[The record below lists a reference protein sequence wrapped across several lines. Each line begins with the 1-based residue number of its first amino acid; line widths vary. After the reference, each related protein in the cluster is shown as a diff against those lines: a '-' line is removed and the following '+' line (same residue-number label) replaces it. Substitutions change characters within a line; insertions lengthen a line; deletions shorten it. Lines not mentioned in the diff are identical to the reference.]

1 MANQLQIKRSAL
13 TAAPGSLVAGEL
25 AYSNT
30 TQVLYI
36 GSTDGGTVVPI
47 GGFRAPGTLTA
58 NQALVANSTSGINR
72 VIAAN
77 VVVNYIEAN
86 GVGNTGTA
94 GYVLLSGG
102 SSSNVYWS
110 TTVNATSFTTG
121 NTTLGTGGAS
131 INTTAI
137 MVGNN
142 TVNTMMTNSGYTL
155 NGTSLVVNTSGIYQ
169 LNGQI
174 NTAFFSTGGI
184 YNGTGGFQANSSQ
197 VTVGNNTINTNI
209 TSTAYTLNGTTFI
222 ANTTGIYHT
231 GTINAASLTIGTNFI
246 ANSTG
251 AYSTGLI
258 NAASFNVGTS
268 SIANSTG
275 LYASVVNASSSASLA
290 NATLTGTYANVQA
303 TTTTIAGTTTTIS
316 SNVVFTG
323 GTVNATSSTFN
334 VRDAVISGNLTING
348 TLTTIDS
355 QNLVVK
361 DPTIKLA
368 DNNTATDLIDIG
380 LYGVAGNTT
389 STYYSG
395 LYRDH
400 AGSLTNPLFKLFSST
415 TEPTTTVDNTAI
427 GYSIGTLHAY
437 HVTPGGSFTANSTV
451 VNITANSTVSVAL
464 VANTLSLSTALPAT
478 SGGTGQAT
486 YTSGDILVANT
497 GNALNKLSLGTS
509 GYVLQSNGSAL
520 VYGVL
525 DGGTF

>member
-72 VIAAN
+72 VWAAN
-77 VVVNYIEAN
+77 LQVSYIEAN
-86 GVGNTGTA
+86 GAGNTGTA
-94 GYVLLSGG
+94 GYVMLSGG
-102 SSSNVYWS
+102 SGSSVYWS
-110 TTVNATSFTTG
+110 PTVNATSFTTG
-121 NTTLGTGGAS
+121 NTTIGTGGVS
-131 INTTAI
+131 VNTTAVE
-137 MVGNN
+137 VGNN
-142 TVNTMMTNSGYTL
+142 TVNTMMTNAGYTL
-155 NGTSLVVNTSGIYQ
+155 NGTVFIANTTGMYHTGAANAASF
-169 LNGQI
+169 
-174 NTAFFSTGGI
+174 TAGLIGT
-184 YNGTGGFQANSSQ
+184 GTGGFNANAT
-197 VTVGNNTINTNI
+197 VMTVGNNTINTNI
-209 TSTAYTLNGTTFI
+209 TSASYTLNGTTFI

-231 GTINAASLTIGTNFI
+231 GTVNAASYSIGTTWIANSTGMYHTGTINAASLTIGGTTT
-246 ANSTG
+246 ANS
-251 AYSTGLI
+251 S
-258 NAASFNVGTS
+258 
-268 SIANSTG
+268 G
-275 LYASVVNASSSASLA
+275 LYQTTLTSLA
-290 NATLTGTYANVQA
+290 NTTLTGTYANVQA

-323 GTVNATSSTFN
+323 ATVNATSSTFN

-368 DNNTATDLIDIG
+368 DNNTSTDLIDIG
-380 LYGVAGNTT
+380 VYGVAGNTT

-395 LYRDH
+395 FYRDH

-427 GYSIGTLHAY
+427 GYAIGTLHAY
-437 HVTPGGSFTANSTV
+437 HITPGGSFTANSTV

>member
-72 VIAAN
+72 VWAAN
-77 VVVNYIEAN
+77 LQVSYIEAN
-86 GVGNTGTA
+86 GAGNTGTA
-94 GYVLLSGG
+94 GYVMLSGG
-102 SSSNVYWS
+102 SGSSVYWS
-110 TTVNATSFTTG
+110 PTVNATSFTTG
-121 NTTLGTGGAS
+121 NTTIGTGGAS

-142 TVNTMMTNSGYTL
+142 TVNTMMTNAGLTL

-174 NTAFFSTGGI
+174 NTATFSTGGI
-184 YNGTGGFQANSSQ
+184 ITGTGGFQANSSQ
-197 VTVGNNTINTNI
+197 VAVGNNTINTNI

-231 GTINAASLTIGTNFI
+231 GTVNAASYSIGTTWIANSTGMYHTGTINAASLTIGGTTT
-246 ANSTG
+246 ANS
-251 AYSTGLI
+251 S
-258 NAASFNVGTS
+258 
-268 SIANSTG
+268 G
-275 LYASVVNASSSASLA
+275 LYQTTLTSLA
-290 NATLTGTYANVQA
+290 NTTLTGTYANVQA

-323 GTVNATSSTFN
+323 ATVNATSSTFN

-368 DNNTATDLIDIG
+368 DNNTSTDLIDIG

>member
-13 TAAPGSLVAGEL
+13 TGIPASLNPGEL

-30 TQVLYI
+30 SQILYI

-47 GGFRAPGTLTA
+47 GGYRTPGTLQA
-58 NQALVANSTSGINR
+58 NQALVTNSTSGINR

-121 NTTLGTGGAS
+121 NTTLGTGGVS
-131 INTTAI
+131 INSTAVE
-137 MVGNN
+137 VGNN
-142 TVNTMMTNSGYTL
+142 TVNTMMTNAGFSL
-155 NGTSLVVNTSGIYQ
+155 NGTTFVANTTGIYSSG
-169 LNGQI
+169 LAN
-174 NTAFFSTGGI
+174 AVS
-184 YNGTGGFQANSSQ
+184 YNAGSPGTGTGGLVGNTTN
-197 VTVGNNTINTNI
+197 VTVGNNTVNTNI
-209 TSTAYTLNGTTFI
+209 TSTAYTLNGTTYI
-222 ANTTGIYHT
+222 ANSTGIYHT

-290 NATLTGTYANVQA
+290 NATLTGTYANVQS

-355 QNLVVK
+355 QNLIVK

>member
-72 VIAAN
+72 VWAAN
-77 VVVNYIEAN
+77 LQVSYIEAN
-86 GVGNTGTA
+86 GAGNTGTA
-94 GYVLLSGG
+94 GYVMLSGG
-102 SSSNVYWS
+102 SGSSVYWS
-110 TTVNATSFTTG
+110 PTVNATSFTTG
-121 NTTLGTGGAS
+121 NTTIGTGGAS

-142 TVNTMMTNSGYTL
+142 TVNTMMTNAGYTL

-174 NTAFFSTGGI
+174 NTATFSTGGI
-184 YNGTGGFQANSSQ
+184 ITGTGGFQANSSQ
-197 VTVGNNTINTNI
+197 VAVGNNTINTNI

-231 GTINAASLTIGTNFI
+231 GTVNAQSFSIGTSWVANSIGMYHTGTINAASLTIGGTTT
-246 ANSTG
+246 ANS
-251 AYSTGLI
+251 S
-258 NAASFNVGTS
+258 
-268 SIANSTG
+268 G
-275 LYASVVNASSSASLA
+275 LYQTTLTSLA
-290 NATLTGTYANVQA
+290 NTTLTGTYANVQA

-316 SNVVFTG
+316 SNVIFTG
-323 GTVNATSSTFN
+323 ATVNATSSTFN

-355 QNLVVK
+355 VNIIVK

-368 DNNTATDLIDIG
+368 DNNTSTDLIDIG
-380 LYGVAGNTT
+380 IYGAQGNAS

-395 LYRDH
+395 IYRH
-400 AGSLTNPLFKLFSST
+400 AAASTLTNPVFKLFAST

-427 GYSIGTLHAY
+427 GYTSGTLMAY
-437 HVTPGGSFTANSTV
+437 LQTPAGTGAFIANSTV